1 MWKGKGDRMNG
12 MFEVIQ
18 GESCEWFENVLQ
30 AVRKANGNKLSFL
43 KEQRNEWL
51 QDLNE
56 IFCG

>member
-1 MWKGKGDRMNG
+1 MNG

-43 KEQRNEWL
+43 KEQRNE
-51 QDLNE
+51 
-56 IFCG
+56 